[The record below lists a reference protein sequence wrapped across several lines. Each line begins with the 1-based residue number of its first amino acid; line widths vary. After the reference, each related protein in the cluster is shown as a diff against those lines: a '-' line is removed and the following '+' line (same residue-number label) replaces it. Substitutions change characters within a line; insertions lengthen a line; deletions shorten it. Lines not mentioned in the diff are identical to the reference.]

1 MIEPIELRAD
11 ILACRVTGNIEREDI
26 TRLLGEIDRKAGDGV
41 PLRVYAEVGDLSL
54 MNLIGL
60 SKHLD
65 SLKERRHLLDQ
76 VDKAALVTDSALAR
90 QAVQFTAR
98 VPASLE
104 VRLFSTAERAQARA
118 WIEA

>member
-1 MIEPIELRAD
+1 MIEPLELRAD
-11 ILACRVTGNIEREDI
+11 ILACRVTGSIERDDI
-26 TRLLGEIDRKAGDGV
+26 TRLLGEIDRRAGHGA

>member
-1 MIEPIELRAD
+1 
-11 ILACRVTGNIEREDI
+11 
-26 TRLLGEIDRKAGDGV
+26 
-41 PLRVYAEVGDLSL
+41 
-54 MNLIGL
+54 
-60 SKHLD
+60 
-65 SLKERRHLLDQ
+65 LKERRHLLDQ

-104 VRLFSTAERAQARA
+104 VRLFSTAERAKARA